1 MIEGTNVG
9 NLGVRNQNYVMC
21 ETFRRSTVQSKRRTP
36 PPRHTAPPSWEGK
49 VAEIKELSRRA
60 TIKKRKLK
68 EAVQVLVDEG
78 GHHVM
83 DEEGMAGLEVRGVDD
98 GLVDEMVGAGL
109 VDPDQMSD
117 ED

>member
-1 MIEGTNVG
+1 LENRLSYSAFKHFNAFQVLLGMDPPWVCWLSG
-9 NLGVRNQNYVMC
+9 NCLFLATTQ
-21 ETFRRSTVQSKRRTP
+21 
-36 PPRHTAPPSWEGK
+36 HPSWEEK
-49 VAEIKELSRRA
+49 WPKSK
-60 TIKKRKLK
+60 IKKRKLK
-68 EAVQVLVDEG
+68 EAVHVLVDEG
-78 GHHVM
+78 GHRVM